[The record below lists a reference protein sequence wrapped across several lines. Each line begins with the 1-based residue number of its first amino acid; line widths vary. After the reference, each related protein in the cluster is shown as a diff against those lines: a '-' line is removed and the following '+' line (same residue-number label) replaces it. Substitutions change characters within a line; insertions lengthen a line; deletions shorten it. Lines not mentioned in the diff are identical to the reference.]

1 MHIFTSFIRGNKQ
14 ALLLL
19 LLIFT
24 HGFLF
29 AQQATISGVVKSA
42 PDNLGFPGVSV
53 RLKGT
58 TVATSTDSLGKFTIK
73 IPSAGILEF
82 SSIGYKTQEVSVTK
96 TTTLTITLLEDASTL
111 GEVVVVG
118 YGTTRKQDLTGSVA
132 VIGVKDF
139 QKGSITTPEQM
150 LSGKVSGV
158 SITSNSG
165 QPGSGSTIRIRGGSS
180 LNASNDPLFVIDG
193 VPLESGG
200 VSGASNPLSFIN
212 PNDIETFTVLKDAS
226 AAAIYGARASNG
238 VIIITTKKGL
248 GDALKVSF
256 NSVNSISKI
265 TQQVDVLSADEIR
278 AIVNAKGTTAQK
290 AQLGGFNTNWQD
302 LIYQD
307 GFSSDNNIS
316 LSGGIKK
323 LPYRLSIGY
332 QNQTGLLR
340 TDQLEKTSAAFVLN
354 PRFFKDHLKVDINI
368 KGSMQKTRFANQ
380 SAIGAAVSFDPTQAT
395 YTNRAEY
402 NGYWEWLNATTP
414 TGLVNLVG
422 RNPVGLLEQREDRS
436 KPMRSIGNIQLDY
449 KFHFLPELHANLNAG
464 YDVATGKGTTF
475 VDQNAAETLVN
486 LYAVNGLGNGLNNQ
500 YKQNRRNTVLDFYLN
515 YVKELTSIKSR
526 IDATAGY
533 SYNDYQT
540 TAYSYASY
548 DANGNKFA
556 NTDPA
561 FPFNKPQYR
570 LISYFGRL
578 NYNYNERY
586 LLTATVRRDGSSR
599 FGPAYKYGTF
609 PSVALAWTVKNESF
623 LKNNKT
629 ISSLKLRASYG
640 ITGQQD
646 GIDNYGYLS
655 TYGLSTLNASYQF
668 GNTFYQMY
676 RPSAYIANIK
686 WEETATANIGLD
698 FGLLDN
704 RISGSIDIYQKK
716 TSDLLNRIP
725 QPAGTNFAATAIV
738 NVGDM
743 ENKGIETTLNFNPI
757 KGKDFN
763 WDFSVNATYNKNTIT
778 NLTVVPND
786 PNYAGFPS
794 GTIAGGIGGQNAF
807 INAVGGSKNTFNLFE
822 QTYDQNGNPIEGVY
836 IDQNGDGIISPSDFK
851 KGKSAD
857 PKVFLGFSNNMSYK
871 NWNLSFTLRA
881 NLGNY
886 VYNNNFS
893 QSGNLTQIL
902 GTPVILNASPNYL
915 TTNFKGQQLL
925 SDYYVENASFLR
937 MDNVNLGYSFGKILK
952 SKANLQLNASV
963 QNVFIVTKYQG
974 LDPEVAS
981 GVDNNIY
988 PRPRIFSLGLNLNY

>member
-1 MHIFTSFIRGNKQ
+1 MHNFTSFFRGNKRM
-14 ALLLL
+14 LMLL

-24 HGFLF
+24 NGYLF
-29 AQQATISGVVKSA
+29 AQQATITGVVKSA
-42 PDNLGFPGVSV
+42 PDNLGMPGVSI

-58 TVATSTDSLGKFTIK
+58 AIATSTDAQGNFSIR
-73 IPSAGILEF
+73 IPAKAGILEF
-82 SSIGYKTQEVSVTK
+82 TSVGYQTKEIPVTK
-96 TTTLTITLLEDASTL
+96 TTTLTVTLTEDAATL
-111 GEVVVVG
+111 NDVVVIG

-132 VIGVKDF
+132 VVGVKDF

-158 SITSNSG
+158 AITSNSG

-193 VPLESGG
+193 VPLENGG

-226 AAAIYGARASNG
+226 AAAIYGARAANG

-248 GDALKVSF
+248 GDGLKVSF
-256 NSVNSISKI
+256 NSVNSVSKI
-265 TQQVDVLSADEIR
+265 VKQLDVLSADQIR
-278 AIVNAKGTTAQK
+278 SIVNANGTAAQK

-307 GFSSDNNIS
+307 GISTDNNIS
-316 LSGGIKK
+316 ISGGIKK
-323 LPYRLSIGY
+323 LPYRLSVGY
-332 QNQTGLLR
+332 QNQSGILR
-340 TDQLEKTSAAFVLN
+340 TDQLEKRSAAFVLN
-354 PRFFKDHLKVDINI
+354 PRFFDNHLKVDINL
-368 KGSMQKTRFANQ
+368 KGSMQKTRFANS
-380 SAIGAAVSFDPTQAT
+380 SAIDGAVSFDPTQAT
-395 YTNRAEY
+395 YTNRADY
-402 NGYWEWLNATTP
+402 NGYWEWLDPTTP

-422 RNPVGLLEQREDRS
+422 RNPVGLLEQREDRA
-436 KPMRSIGNIQLDY
+436 KPLRSIGNIQLDY
-449 KFHFLPELHANLNAG
+449 QFHFFPELHANFNAG
-464 YDVATGKGTTF
+464 YDVASGKGTVY
-475 VDQNAAETLVN
+475 VDPNAAESILS
-486 LYAVNGLGNGLNNQ
+486 NGVNNQ
-500 YKQNRRNTVLDFYLN
+500 YKTNRRNTVVDFYLN
-515 YVKELTSIKSR
+515 YIKEFKSIKSR

-533 SYNDYQT
+533 SYNDYLT
-540 TAYSYASY
+540 TQYFYPSF
-548 DANGNKFA
+548 DANGNKVP
-556 NTDPA
+556 NSDPA
-561 FPFNKPQYR
+561 FAFNKPQYR

-578 NYNYNERY
+578 NYNYDERF
-586 LLTATVRRDGSSR
+586 LLTATLRRDGSSR
-599 FGPAYKYGTF
+599 FGPAYKYGLF

-623 LKNNKT
+623 LKDIKA
-629 ISSLKLRASYG
+629 ISAMKLRASYG

-655 TYGLSTLNASYQF
+655 TYGLSSLNAQYQF

-698 FGLLDN
+698 FGLFDN
-704 RISGSIDIYQKK
+704 RITGSLDVYQKK

-743 ENKGIETTLNFNPI
+743 KNEGVELTLNFNPV
-757 KGKDFN
+757 KAKDFDWN
-763 WDFSVNATYNKNTIT
+763 FSFNATYNKNTIT

-794 GTIAGGIGGQNAF
+794 GTIAGGVGGQNAF
-807 INAVGGSKNTFNLFE
+807 INAVGGPKNTFNLFE
-822 QTYDQNGNPIEGVY
+822 QVYDQAGNPIEGVY
-836 IDQNGDGIISPSDFK
+836 VDQNGDGIISPSDFK
-851 KGKSAD
+851 KGKQAD
-857 PKVFLGFSNNMSYK
+857 PKVFLGFSNNLSYK
-871 NWNLSFTLRA
+871 KWNLSFTLRA

-902 GTPVILNASPNYL
+902 GTAIILNGSPNYL

-925 SDYYVENASFLR
+925 SDYYVQNAAFLR
-937 MDNVNLGYSFGKILK
+937 MDNVNLGYSFGQLFK
-952 SKANLQLNASV
+952 SKASLQLTGSV
-963 QNVFIVTKYQG
+963 QNVFVVTKYKG

-988 PRPRIFSLGLNLNY
+988 PRPRVFSLGLNLNY

>member
-1 MHIFTSFIRGNKQ
+1 MHIFTSFFNGNKRM
-14 ALLLL
+14 LMLL

-24 HGFLF
+24 HGYLF

-42 PDNLGFPGVSV
+42 PDNLGLPGVSV

-58 TVATSTDSLGKFTIK
+58 NIATSTDGMGSFSIK
-73 IPSAGILEF
+73 IPAKAGILEF
-82 SSIGYKTQEVSVTK
+82 SSVGYQTREIPVSK
-96 TTTLTITLLEDASTL
+96 TTILTVTLTEDAATL
-111 GEVVVVG
+111 NDVVVVG

-132 VIGVKDF
+132 VVGVKDF

-158 SITSNSG
+158 AITSNSG

-193 VPLESGG
+193 VPLENGG

-226 AAAIYGARASNG
+226 AAAIYGARAANG

-248 GDALKVSF
+248 SDGLKVSF

-265 TQQVDVLSADEIR
+265 VKQLDVLSADQIR
-278 AIVNAKGTTAQK
+278 SIVNANGTAAQK

-307 GFSSDNNIS
+307 GISTDNNIS
-316 LSGGIKK
+316 ISGGIKK

-332 QNQTGLLR
+332 QNQSGILR
-340 TDQLEKTSAAFVLN
+340 TDQLEKRSAAFILN
-354 PRFFKDHLKVDINI
+354 PRFFDNHLKVDLNL
-368 KGSMQKTRFANQ
+368 KGSMQKTRFANT
-380 SAIGAAVSFDPTQAT
+380 SAIGGALNFDPTQAT
-395 YTNRAEY
+395 YTNRTDY
-402 NGYWEWLNATTP
+402 NGYWEWLDPTSP

-422 RNPVGLLEQREDRS
+422 RNPVGLLEQREDRA
-436 KPMRSIGNIQLDY
+436 KPLRSIGNIQLDY
-449 KFHFLPELHANLNAG
+449 QFHFLPELHANFNAG
-464 YDVATGKGTTF
+464 YDVASGKGTVY
-475 VDQNAAETLVN
+475 VDPNAAESILSKGV
-486 LYAVNGLGNGLNNQ
+486 NNQ
-500 YKQNRRNTVLDFYLN
+500 YKTNRRNTVVDFYLN
-515 YVKELTSIKSR
+515 YIKEFKSIKSR

-533 SYNDYQT
+533 SYNDYLT
-540 TAYSYASY
+540 TQYFYPSFDAYGTKVPNS
-548 DANGNKFA
+548 
-556 NTDPA
+556 DPA
-561 FPFNKPQYR
+561 FATNKPQYR

-578 NYNYNERY
+578 NYNYDERF

-599 FGPAYKYGTF
+599 FGPAYKYGIF

-623 LKNNKT
+623 LKDIKA
-629 ISSLKLRASYG
+629 ISAMKLRASYG

-655 TYGLSTLNASYQF
+655 TYGLSTLNAQYQF
-668 GNTFYQMY
+668 GNSFYQMY

-698 FGLLDN
+698 FGLFDN
-704 RISGSIDIYQKK
+704 RIIGSLDVYQKK

-725 QPAGTNFAATAIV
+725 QPAGTNFAATAVV

-743 ENKGIETTLNFNPI
+743 KNEGVELTLNFNPV
-757 KGKDFN
+757 KAKDFDWN
-763 WDFSVNATYNKNTIT
+763 FSFNATYNKNTIT

-794 GTIAGGIGGQNAF
+794 GTIAGGVGGQNAF
-807 INAVGGSKNTFNLFE
+807 INAVGGPKNTFNLFE
-822 QTYDQNGNPIEGVY
+822 QVYDQAGNPIEGVY
-836 IDQNGDGIISPSDFK
+836 VDQNGDGIISPGDFK
-851 KGKSAD
+851 KGKQAD
-857 PKVFLGFSNNMSYK
+857 PKVFLGFSNNLSYK
-871 NWNLSFTLRA
+871 KWNLSFTLRA

-893 QSGNLTQIL
+893 QSGNLAQIL
-902 GTPVILNASPNYL
+902 GTAVILNGSPNYL
-915 TTNFKGQQLL
+915 LTNFKGQQLL
-925 SDYYVENASFLR
+925 SDYYVQNAAFLR
-937 MDNVNLGYSFGKILK
+937 MDNINLGYSFGQLFK
-952 SKANLQLNASV
+952 SKANLQLTGSV
-963 QNVFIVTKYQG
+963 QNVFVVTKYKG

-988 PRPRIFSLGLNLNY
+988 PRPRVFSLGLNLNY

>member
-1 MHIFTSFIRGNKQ
+1 MHNFTSFFRGNKRM
-14 ALLLL
+14 LMLL

-24 HGFLF
+24 HGYLF
-29 AQQATISGVVKSA
+29 AQQATITGVVKSA
-42 PDNLGFPGVSV
+42 PDNLGLPGVSI

-58 TVATSTDSLGKFTIK
+58 AIATSTDANGNFSIK
-73 IPSAGILEF
+73 IPAKAGILEF
-82 SSIGYKTQEVSVTK
+82 TSIGYQTKEVQVTK
-96 TTTLTITLLEDASTL
+96 SITLTISLSEDAATL
-111 GEVVVVG
+111 NDVVVVG

-132 VIGVKDF
+132 VVGVKDF

-158 SITSNSG
+158 AITSNSG

-193 VPLESGG
+193 VPLENGG

-226 AAAIYGARASNG
+226 AAAIYGARAANG

-248 GDALKVSF
+248 GDGLKVSF

-265 TQQVDVLSADEIR
+265 TRQLDVLSADQIR
-278 AIVNAKGTTAQK
+278 SIVNANGTAAQK

-307 GFSSDNNIS
+307 GISTDNNIS
-316 LSGGIKK
+316 ISGGIKK

-332 QNQTGLLR
+332 QNQSGILR
-340 TDQLEKTSAAFVLN
+340 TDQLEKRSAAFVLN
-354 PRFFKDHLKVDINI
+354 PRFFDNHLKVDVNL
-368 KGSMQKTRFANQ
+368 KGSMQKTRFANT
-380 SAIGAAVSFDPTQAT
+380 SAIGGAVSFDPTQAT
-395 YTNRAEY
+395 YTNRADY
-402 NGYWEWLNATTP
+402 NGYWEWLDPTTP

-422 RNPVGLLEQREDRS
+422 RNPVGLLEQREDRA
-436 KPMRSIGNIQLDY
+436 KPLRSIGNIQLDY
-449 KFHFLPELHANLNAG
+449 QFHFLPELHANFNAG
-464 YDVATGKGTTF
+464 YDVASGKGTVY
-475 VDQNAAETLVN
+475 VDPNAAESILS
-486 LYAVNGLGNGLNNQ
+486 NGVNNQ
-500 YKQNRRNTVLDFYLN
+500 YKTNRKNTVVDFYLN
-515 YVKELTSIKSR
+515 YIKEFKSIKSR
-526 IDATAGY
+526 VDATAGY
-533 SYNDYQT
+533 SYNDYLT
-540 TAYSYASY
+540 TQYFYPSF
-548 DANGNKFA
+548 DANGNKVA
-556 NTDPA
+556 NSDPA
-561 FPFNKPQYR
+561 FATNKPQYR

-578 NYNYNERY
+578 NYNYDERF

-599 FGPAYKYGTF
+599 FGPAYKYGVF

-623 LKNNKT
+623 LKDSKA
-629 ISSLKLRASYG
+629 ISALKLRASYG

-655 TYGLSTLNASYQF
+655 TYGLSSLNAQYQF

-686 WEETATANIGLD
+686 WEETATANIGVD
-698 FGLLDN
+698 FGLFDN
-704 RISGSIDIYQKK
+704 RITGSLDVYQKK

-743 ENKGIETTLNFNPI
+743 KNEGVELTLNFNPV
-757 KGKDFN
+757 KAKDFDWN
-763 WDFSVNATYNKNTIT
+763 FSFNATYNKNTIT

-807 INAVGGSKNTFNLFE
+807 INAVGGPKNTFNLFE
-822 QTYDQNGNPIEGVY
+822 QVYDQAGNPIEGVY
-836 IDQNGDGIISPSDFK
+836 VDQNGDGIISPSDFK
-851 KGKSAD
+851 KGKQAD
-857 PKVFLGFSNNMSYK
+857 PKVFLGFSNNLSYK
-871 NWNLSFTLRA
+871 KWNLSFTLRA

-902 GTPVILNASPNYL
+902 GTAIILNGSPNYL

-925 SDYYVENASFLR
+925 SDYYVQNAAFLR
-937 MDNVNLGYSFGKILK
+937 MDNVNLGYSFGQLFK
-952 SKANLQLNASV
+952 SKASLQLTGSL
-963 QNVFIVTKYQG
+963 QNVFVVTKYKG

-988 PRPRIFSLGLNLNY
+988 PRPRVFSLGLNLNY

>member
-1 MHIFTSFIRGNKQ
+1 MHIFTSFFNGNKRM
-14 ALLLL
+14 LMLL

-24 HGFLF
+24 HGYLF

-42 PDNLGFPGVSV
+42 PDNLGLPGVSV

-58 TVATSTDSLGKFTIK
+58 NIATSTDGMGSFSIK
-73 IPSAGILEF
+73 IPAKAGILEF
-82 SSIGYKTQEVSVTK
+82 SSVGYQTREIPVSK
-96 TTTLTITLLEDASTL
+96 TTILTVTLTEDAATL
-111 GEVVVVG
+111 NDVVVVG

-132 VIGVKDF
+132 VVGVKDF
-139 QKGSITTPEQM
+139 QKGNITTPEQM

-158 SITSNSG
+158 AITSNSG

-193 VPLESGG
+193 VPLENGG

-226 AAAIYGARASNG
+226 AAAIYGARAANG

-248 GDALKVSF
+248 SDGLKVSF

-265 TQQVDVLSADEIR
+265 VKQLDVLSADQIR
-278 AIVNAKGTTAQK
+278 SIVNANGTTAQK
-290 AQLGGFNTNWQD
+290 AMLGSFNTNWQD

-307 GFSSDNNIS
+307 GISTDNNIS
-316 LSGGIKK
+316 ISGGIKK

-332 QNQTGLLR
+332 QNQSGILR
-340 TDQLEKTSAAFVLN
+340 TDQLEKKSAAFILN
-354 PRFFKDHLKVDINI
+354 PRFFDNHLKVDLNL
-368 KGSMQKTRFANQ
+368 KGSMQKTRFANT
-380 SAIGAAVSFDPTQAT
+380 SAIGGAVNFDPTQAT
-395 YTNRAEY
+395 YTNRADY
-402 NGYWEWLNATTP
+402 NGYWEWLDPTSP

-422 RNPVGLLEQREDRS
+422 RNPVGLLEQREDRA
-436 KPMRSIGNIQLDY
+436 KPLRSIGNIQLDY
-449 KFHFLPELHANLNAG
+449 QFHFLPELHANFNAG
-464 YDVATGKGTTF
+464 YDVASGKGTVY
-475 VDQNAAETLVN
+475 VDPNAAESILSKGV
-486 LYAVNGLGNGLNNQ
+486 NNQ
-500 YKQNRRNTVLDFYLN
+500 YKTNRRNTVVDFYLN
-515 YVKELTSIKSR
+515 YIKEFKSIKSR

-533 SYNDYQT
+533 SYNDYLT
-540 TAYSYASY
+540 TQYFYPSFDAYGTKVPNS
-548 DANGNKFA
+548 
-556 NTDPA
+556 DPA
-561 FPFNKPQYR
+561 FATNKPQYR

-578 NYNYNERY
+578 NYNYDERL

-599 FGPAYKYGTF
+599 FGPAYKYGVF

-623 LKNNKT
+623 LKDIKA
-629 ISSLKLRASYG
+629 ISAMKLRASYG

-655 TYGLSTLNASYQF
+655 TYGLSTLNAQYQF
-668 GNTFYQMY
+668 GNSFYQMY

-698 FGLLDN
+698 FGLFDN
-704 RISGSIDIYQKK
+704 RITGSLDVYQKK

-725 QPAGTNFAATAIV
+725 QPAGTNFAATAVV

-743 ENKGIETTLNFNPI
+743 KNEGVELTLNFNPV
-757 KGKDFN
+757 KAKDFDWN
-763 WDFSVNATYNKNTIT
+763 FSFNATYNKNTIT

-794 GTIAGGIGGQNAF
+794 GTVAGGVGGQNAF
-807 INAVGGSKNTFNLFE
+807 INAVGGPKNTFNLFE
-822 QTYDQNGNPIEGVY
+822 QVYDQAGNPIEGVY
-836 IDQNGDGIISPSDFK
+836 VDQNGDGIISPGDFK
-851 KGKSAD
+851 KGKQAD
-857 PKVFLGFSNNMSYK
+857 PKVFLGFSNNLSYK
-871 NWNLSFTLRA
+871 KWNLSFTLRA

-902 GTPVILNASPNYL
+902 GTAVILNGSPNYL

-925 SDYYVENASFLR
+925 SDYYVQNASFLR
-937 MDNVNLGYSFGKILK
+937 MDNLNLGYSFGQLFK
-952 SKANLQLNASV
+952 SKANLQLTGSV
-963 QNVFIVTKYQG
+963 QNVFVVTKYKG

-988 PRPRIFSLGLNLNY
+988 PRPRVFSLGLNLNY

>member
-1 MHIFTSFIRGNKQ
+1 MHNFTSFFRSNKRI
-14 ALLLL
+14 LMLL

-24 HGFLF
+24 NGYLF
-29 AQQATISGVVKSA
+29 AQQATITGVVKSA
-42 PDNLGFPGVSV
+42 PDNLGVPGVSI

-58 TVATSTDSLGKFTIK
+58 LIATSTDAQGNFSIK
-73 IPSAGILEF
+73 IPAKAGILEF
-82 SSIGYKTQEVSVTK
+82 TSVGYQTREIQVTK
-96 TTTLTITLLEDASTL
+96 TTNFTVTLTEDAATL
-111 GEVVVVG
+111 NDVVVVG

-132 VIGVKDF
+132 VVGVKDF

-158 SITSNSG
+158 AITSNSG

-193 VPLESGG
+193 VPLENGG

-226 AAAIYGARASNG
+226 AAAIYGARAANG

-248 GDALKVSF
+248 GDGLKVSF

-265 TQQVDVLSADEIR
+265 VKQLDVLSADQIR
-278 AIVNAKGTTAQK
+278 SIVNANGTVAQK

-307 GFSSDNNIS
+307 GISTDNNIS
-316 LSGGIKK
+316 ISGGIKK
-323 LPYRLSIGY
+323 LPYRLSVGY
-332 QNQTGLLR
+332 QNQSGILR
-340 TDQLEKTSAAFVLN
+340 TDQLEKRSAAFVLN
-354 PRFFKDHLKVDINI
+354 PRFFDNHLKVDINL
-368 KGSMQKTRFANQ
+368 KGSMQKTRFANS
-380 SAIGAAVSFDPTQAT
+380 SAIGGAVSFDPTQAT
-395 YTNRAEY
+395 YTNRADY
-402 NGYWEWLNATTP
+402 NGYWEWLDPTTP

-422 RNPVGLLEQREDRS
+422 RNPVGLLEQREDRA
-436 KPMRSIGNIQLDY
+436 KPLRSIGNIQLDY
-449 KFHFLPELHANLNAG
+449 QFHFLPELHANFNAG
-464 YDVATGKGTTF
+464 YDVASGKGTVY
-475 VDQNAAETLVN
+475 VDPNAAESILS
-486 LYAVNGLGNGLNNQ
+486 NGVGNQ
-500 YKQNRRNTVLDFYLN
+500 YKTNRRNTVVDFYLN
-515 YVKELTSIKSR
+515 YIKEFKSIKSR

-533 SYNDYQT
+533 SYNDYLT
-540 TAYSYASY
+540 TQYFYPSF
-548 DANGNKFA
+548 DANGNKVP
-556 NTDPA
+556 NSDPA
-561 FPFNKPQYR
+561 FAFNKPQYR

-578 NYNYNERY
+578 NYNYDERF
-586 LLTATVRRDGSSR
+586 LLTATLRRDGSSR
-599 FGPAYKYGTF
+599 FGPAYKYGLF

-623 LKNNKT
+623 LKDIKA
-629 ISSLKLRASYG
+629 ISAMKLRASYG

-655 TYGLSTLNASYQF
+655 TYGLSSLNAQYQF

-698 FGLLDN
+698 FGLFDN
-704 RISGSIDIYQKK
+704 RITGSLDVYQKK

-743 ENKGIETTLNFNPI
+743 KNEGVELTLNFNPV
-757 KGKDFN
+757 KAKDFDWN
-763 WDFSVNATYNKNTIT
+763 FSFNATYNKNTIT

-794 GTIAGGIGGQNAF
+794 GTIAGGVGGQNAF
-807 INAVGGSKNTFNLFE
+807 INAVGGPKNTFNLFE
-822 QTYDQNGNPIEGVY
+822 QVYDQAGNPIEGVY
-836 IDQNGDGIISPSDFK
+836 VDQNGDGIISPSDFK
-851 KGKSAD
+851 KGKQAD
-857 PKVFLGFSNNMSYK
+857 PKVFLGFSNNLSYK
-871 NWNLSFTLRA
+871 KWNLSFTLRA

-902 GTPVILNASPNYL
+902 GTAIILNGSPNYL

-925 SDYYVENASFLR
+925 SDYYVQNAAFLR
-937 MDNVNLGYSFGKILK
+937 MDNVNLGYSFGQLFK
-952 SKANLQLNASV
+952 SKASLQLTGSV
-963 QNVFIVTKYQG
+963 QNVFVVTKYKG

-988 PRPRIFSLGLNLNY
+988 PRPRVFSLGLNLNY

>member
-1 MHIFTSFIRGNKQ
+1 M
-14 ALLLL
+14 
-19 LLIFT
+19 
-24 HGFLF
+24 
-29 AQQATISGVVKSA
+29 
-42 PDNLGFPGVSV
+42 
-53 RLKGT
+53 
-58 TVATSTDSLGKFTIK
+58 
-73 IPSAGILEF
+73 
-82 SSIGYKTQEVSVTK
+82 
-96 TTTLTITLLEDASTL
+96 
-111 GEVVVVG
+111 
-118 YGTTRKQDLTGSVA
+118 
-132 VIGVKDF
+132 
-139 QKGSITTPEQM
+139 
-150 LSGKVSGV
+150 
-158 SITSNSG
+158 
-165 QPGSGSTIRIRGGSS
+165 
-180 LNASNDPLFVIDG
+180 
-193 VPLESGG
+193 
-200 VSGASNPLSFIN
+200 
-212 PNDIETFTVLKDAS
+212 
-226 AAAIYGARASNG
+226 
-238 VIIITTKKGL
+238 
-248 GDALKVSF
+248 
-256 NSVNSISKI
+256 
-265 TQQVDVLSADEIR
+265 
-278 AIVNAKGTTAQK
+278 
-290 AQLGGFNTNWQD
+290 
-302 LIYQD
+302 
-307 GFSSDNNIS
+307 
-316 LSGGIKK
+316 
-323 LPYRLSIGY
+323 
-332 QNQTGLLR
+332 
-340 TDQLEKTSAAFVLN
+340 
-354 PRFFKDHLKVDINI
+354 
-368 KGSMQKTRFANQ
+368 
-380 SAIGAAVSFDPTQAT
+380 
-395 YTNRAEY
+395 
-402 NGYWEWLNATTP
+402 
-414 TGLVNLVG
+414 
-422 RNPVGLLEQREDRS
+422 
-436 KPMRSIGNIQLDY
+436 
-449 KFHFLPELHANLNAG
+449 
-464 YDVATGKGTTF
+464 
-475 VDQNAAETLVN
+475 
-486 LYAVNGLGNGLNNQ
+486 
-500 YKQNRRNTVLDFYLN
+500 FY
-515 YVKELTSIKSR
+515 
-526 IDATAGY
+526 
-533 SYNDYQT
+533 
-540 TAYSYASY
+540 
-548 DANGNKFA
+548 
-556 NTDPA
+556 
-561 FPFNKPQYR
+561 
-570 LISYFGRL
+570 
-578 NYNYNERY
+578 
-586 LLTATVRRDGSSR
+586 
-599 FGPAYKYGTF
+599 
-609 PSVALAWTVKNESF
+609 
-623 LKNNKT
+623 KNNKT
-629 ISSLKLRASYG
+629 ISSLKIRASYG

-655 TYGLSTLNASYQF
+655 TYGLSALNASYQF

-676 RPSAYIANIK
+676 RPSANIANIK

-704 RISGSIDIYQKK
+704 RISGSIDVYQKK

-963 QNVFIVTKYQG
+963 QNVFVVTKYQG